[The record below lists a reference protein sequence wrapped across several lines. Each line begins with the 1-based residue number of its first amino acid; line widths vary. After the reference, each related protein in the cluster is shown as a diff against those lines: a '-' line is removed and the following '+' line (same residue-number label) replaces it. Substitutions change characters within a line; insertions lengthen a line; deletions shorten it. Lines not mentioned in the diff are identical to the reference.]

1 MTITL
6 QDVAGI
12 LGLPTDGTVV
22 IGSTSEDWHAA
33 CAAVF
38 GHVPEAGEFH
48 HSGDLCISF
57 LDRHYTRWT
66 DHEGNHAAEIY
77 FTKAHIARMLGT
89 WLLADKSGGSNFG
102 CRLVPLLGGGFEDIG
117 RFSWGSAVLTHLFR
131 NLCEVTD
138 ARRSD
143 MGGCHILLQ
152 IWAWIRFPP
161 IAPPLPP
168 HPESGT
174 HYGCRFNVV
183 QKFKPHEVTH
193 YRATLDTLCRD
204 EVVWQPYIEYEW
216 PDVTP
221 EQQYLWLAPT
231 PIIYFHTV
239 EACQSDRCM
248 RQFGLNQPIP
258 EKSRKLRG
266 IYDHTL
272 RGKVEE
278 NWRRKLRAHIDRW
291 NTRIQHIVLPPPLYG
306 LMSPNHAYMEWYR
319 EKGKRYISRRAAK
332 IGRMI
337 DGLEMLYHATTAEEF
352 PRFGLQYIHE
362 EIGRIIGMFR
372 ESSRVDEPGPEAPP
386 VQTQPDPQLIVDV
399 PRYRREGR
407 GLGRTRE
414 RVAAEPVPIM
424 APKPVV
430 ETKGWFR
437 PPAFGPTYGSQPIYH
452 HGS

>member
-48 HSGDLCISF
+48 HSGDLRISF

-168 HPESGT
+168 HPEPGT

-204 EVVWQPYIEYEW
+204 E
-216 PDVTP
+216 
-221 EQQYLWLAPT
+221 
-231 PIIYFHTV
+231 
-239 EACQSDRCM
+239 
-248 RQFGLNQPIP
+248 FGLNQPIP

-266 IYDHTL
+266 IHDHTL

-278 NWRRKLRAHIDRW
+278 NWRRKLRVHIDRW

-319 EKGKRYISRRAAK
+319 ERGKRYISRRAAK

-337 DGLEMLYHATTAEEF
+337 DGLEMLYHGTTAEEF

-362 EIGRIIGMFR
+362 EIGRIIGMFH
-372 ESSRVDEPGPEAPP
+372 ESSRVDELGLEAPP
-386 VQTQPDPQLIVDV
+386 VQTQLDPQLIVDV
-399 PRYRREGR
+399 PRNRREGR

-424 APKPVV
+424 APRPVV
-430 ETKGWFR
+430 ETQGWFR
-437 PPAFGPTYGSQPIYH
+437 PPAFGPTYRSQPIYH
-452 HGS
+452 HGSQYAAGPSQAASEHPSCGIPNGADATSFNCGICATTG

>member
-66 DHEGNHAAEIY
+66 GHEGNHAAEIY

-131 NLCEVTD
+131 NL
-138 ARRSD
+138 
-143 MGGCHILLQ
+143 
-152 IWAWIRFPP
+152 
-161 IAPPLPP
+161 
-168 HPESGT
+168 
-174 HYGCRFNVV
+174 FNAV

-193 YRATLDTLCRD
+193 CRATLDTLCRD

-216 PDVTP
+216 LDVTP

-239 EACQSDRCM
+239 EACQPDRCM

-266 IYDHTL
+266 IHDHTL

-278 NWRRKLRAHIDRW
+278 NWRRKQRD
-291 NTRIQHIVLPPPLYG
+291 
-306 LMSPNHAYMEWYR
+306 
-319 EKGKRYISRRAAK
+319 
-332 IGRMI
+332 
-337 DGLEMLYHATTAEEF
+337 
-352 PRFGLQYIHE
+352 
-362 EIGRIIGMFR
+362 
-372 ESSRVDEPGPEAPP
+372 
-386 VQTQPDPQLIVDV
+386 
-399 PRYRREGR
+399 
-407 GLGRTRE
+407 
-414 RVAAEPVPIM
+414 
-424 APKPVV
+424 
-430 ETKGWFR
+430 
-437 PPAFGPTYGSQPIYH
+437 
-452 HGS
+452 

>member
-38 GHVPEAGEFH
+38 GHVPGAGEFH
-48 HSGDLCISF
+48 HSGDLRISF
-57 LDRHYTRWT
+57 FDRHYTRWT

-143 MGGCHILLQ
+143 IGGCHILLQ

-168 HPESGT
+168 HPEPGT

-204 EVVWQPYIEYEW
+204 EVW
-216 PDVTP
+216 
-221 EQQYLWLAPT
+221 
-231 PIIYFHTV
+231 
-239 EACQSDRCM
+239 C
-248 RQFGLNQPIP
+248 G
-258 EKSRKLRG
+258 
-266 IYDHTL
+266 
-272 RGKVEE
+272 
-278 NWRRKLRAHIDRW
+278 
-291 NTRIQHIVLPPPLYG
+291 
-306 LMSPNHAYMEWYR
+306 
-319 EKGKRYISRRAAK
+319 
-332 IGRMI
+332 
-337 DGLEMLYHATTAEEF
+337 
-352 PRFGLQYIHE
+352 
-362 EIGRIIGMFR
+362 
-372 ESSRVDEPGPEAPP
+372 
-386 VQTQPDPQLIVDV
+386 
-399 PRYRREGR
+399 
-407 GLGRTRE
+407 
-414 RVAAEPVPIM
+414 VAA
-424 APKPVV
+424 
-430 ETKGWFR
+430 
-437 PPAFGPTYGSQPIYH
+437 IYRI
-452 HGS
+452 